1 MSKIS
6 LPDGVVSAM
15 IGGNNSKTISKG
27 DTFEITVTP
36 ELAKRWL
43 KTNVHNRKVSKQNL
57 DFLVNQMKDGKWK
70 FNGDTIVFD
79 EDGNLLDGQH
89 RLEAVVVSGR
99 DVESNVTF
107 GIERDTFHT
116 IDTGKVRNS
125 ADVLSTQGYKNALV
139 VAAAAKLV
147 MSLESGVKGVASGGL
162 KSTKFDN
169 LDVLNF
175 VKTRTD
181 FADVVGEAHKIWQ
194 SMPSRFV
201 SGRIFCAMYYMFY
214 KKHTNQARAF
224 MKSVALGVG
233 IESDSPAFHLRN
245 RLIKMHGDKLNK
257 FSVFHKTAIIAKAW
271 NFARKDEKI
280 GRLNFRRDE
289 NFPKIL

>member
-1 MSKIS
+1 
-6 LPDGVVSAM
+6 
-15 IGGNNSKTISKG
+15 
-27 DTFEITVTP
+27 
-36 ELAKRWL
+36 
-43 KTNVHNRKVSKQNL
+43 NVYNRKVSKQNL
-57 DFLVNQMKDGKWK
+57 DFLANQMRDGKWK

-79 EDGNLLDGQH
+79 ENGNLLDGQH
-89 RLEAVVVSGR
+89 RLEAVVLSKR
-99 DVESNVTF
+99 EVETNVTF
-107 GIERDTFHT
+107 GIDRETFHT

-125 ADVLSTQGYKNALV
+125 ADVLSTQGYKNSLV
-139 VAAAAKLV
+139 IAAAAKLV

-175 VKTRTD
+175 IKTRAD
-181 FADVVGEAHKIWQ
+181 FADVVNEAHKIWQ

-214 KKHTNQARAF
+214 KKHTSQARTF
-224 MKSVALGVG
+224 MKSVALGIG
-233 IESDSPAFHLRN
+233 IESDSSAYHLRN
-245 RLIKMHGDKLNK
+245 RLIKMHGDKLNRYT
-257 FSVFHKTAIIAKAW
+257 VFNKTAIIAKAW
-271 NFARKDEKI
+271 NFARKNEKI